1 MSSESYEERLS
12 ALRDSIPAPEK
23 QDSGRAAFLVRAA
36 EMRGERVSKMPVARH
51 NGVKGGHTLMTTNNS
66 PVSRRSVFALRLVL
80 VVLIGLAF
88 AFAVSPDL
96 QALAQQ
102 IVQFFARTPDV
113 APAEVF
119 IGGGEEPSMHEEERL
134 SFEDALSQVSY
145 DALVPSA
152 VPSVYK
158 PYRAMVHAPSGTLT
172 LDYRCRDIWGLMLTQ
187 SPSTEPFTLAGAVGE
202 GAAVI
207 DVTINGQPGQFVQGG
222 WKHDTPAEIGPEGPV
237 RAVPTTRRW
246 DSSIQ
251 FYQLAWSANGMN
263 YALATSS
270 GIQSSE
276 AVMGVCQQNQ
286 TILISI
292 AESLK

>member
-1 MSSESYEERLS
+1 MNTESTEEFLS

-23 QDSGRAAFLVRAA
+23 QDSGRAAFLARAA
-36 EMRGERVSKMPVARH
+36 KMRGEHVSKLPVARH

-80 VVLIGLAF
+80 VAIIGLTF

-102 IVQFFARTPDV
+102 IVQFFARKPDV
-113 APAEVF
+113 ELAEVF
-119 IGGGEEPSMHEEERL
+119 IGGGEEPSVPDDGL
-134 SFEDALSQVSY
+134 SFEAGLAMVSY

-152 VPSVYK
+152 MPQAYR
-158 PYRAMVHAPSGTLT
+158 PYRAWVHAPSSTLT
-172 LDYRCRDIWGLMLTQ
+172 LDYRCGDIWGLMLTQ
-187 SPSTEPFTLAGAVGE
+187 SPQTESFSLAGAVGE
-202 GAAVI
+202 GAAVVN
-207 DVTINGQPGQFVQGG
+207 VTINGQPGQFVQGG
-222 WKHDTPAEIGPEGPV
+222 WKYDRPAEIGPEGPV

-251 FYQLAWSANGMN
+251 FYQLAWSANGMH

-270 GIQSSE
+270 GIEISE
-276 AVMGVCQQNQ
+276 AVMGVCQVNQ
-286 TILISI
+286 ASLVSI
-292 AESLK
+292 AESLN